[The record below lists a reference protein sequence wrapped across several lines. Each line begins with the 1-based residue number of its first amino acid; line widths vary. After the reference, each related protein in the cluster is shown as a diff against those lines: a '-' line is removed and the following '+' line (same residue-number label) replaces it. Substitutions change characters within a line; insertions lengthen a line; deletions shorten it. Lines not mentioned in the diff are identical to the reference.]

1 LPLQLHHKIENHLYI
16 YTEVEFFKR
25 PSILFAATYLKRCIA
40 IYGDFSE
47 ILVAFWL
54 LKIFLKALNSSTF
67 YFSIS
72 FLLYIAIKKERLFQS
87 NNIHPDAVARAT
99 KLDPKT
105 SYSLVMGARS
115 CSHQCF
121 FVCVAKFCHFF
132 SQRN

>member
-1 LPLQLHHKIENHLYI
+1 LPLQLHHKIEKHLYI

-99 KLDPKT
+99 KLDPN

-121 FVCVAKFCHFF
+121 FVCVGGNFATF